1 MMLRAGYRQSK
12 SWHKIIAVL
21 LIASAFIICLSC
33 EKKSPP
39 SETRDKFYNSDND
52 SLINIDP
59 RLIGYYEDEPL
70 PKPEGEVNALHIDQ
84 HDKIYI
90 GSGKALFIVDT
101 AGTHINAIAFDD
113 TVRSITTH
121 ENGEIYIASQKRI
134 SVLDS
139 NGIRKQSWEM
149 DNERTFFT
157 SVAVSGKNIFIA
169 DAGERIVLRS
179 DTSGKPLGRIG
190 DKDTANGISGF
201 VIPSAN
207 FDLAIGQD
215 GSLWA
220 ANTGRHKLQ
229 NFRPNGDL
237 ISEWGEAGAHTVAF
251 CGCCNP
257 IRFTLLS
264 DGSFVTGEKGF
275 SRVKIYN
282 QAGKFV
288 TVAAPPSAFKGPKA
302 ITALAAD
309 SHGTIY
315 IADAYEETIRRF
327 KRKQD

>member
-1 MMLRAGYRQSK
+1 MMLRVGYRQSK
-12 SWHKIIAVL
+12 SWHKIITVL

-39 SETRDKFYNSDND
+39 ETRDKFYNPDND

-70 PKPEGEVNALHIDQ
+70 PKPEGEVNALHIDL
-84 HDKIYI
+84 HDRVYI

-101 AGTHINAIAFDD
+101 LGTHLNAVALDD

-121 ENGEIYIASQKRI
+121 ENGDIYIASQKRI

-139 NGIRKQSWEM
+139 GGIKKQSWEM

-157 SVAVSGKNIFIA
+157 SVAVDGNNVFAA
-169 DAGERIVLRS
+169 DAGERIILRF
-179 DTSGKPLGRIG
+179 DTTGTLINRIG
-190 DKDTANGISGF
+190 DKDSTKDISGF

-207 FDLAIGQD
+207 FGLAIGRD

-229 NFRPNGDL
+229 NFRTNGEL
-237 ISEWGEAGAHTVAF
+237 ISEWGEAGAQTDAF

-257 IRFTLLS
+257 VSFTLIG

-288 TVAAPPSAFKGPKA
+288 TVVAPPSVFLGPKA
-302 ITALAAD
+302 IAALAAD

-315 IADAYEETIRRF
+315 IADAYEKTIRRF

>member
-1 MMLRAGYRQSK
+1 MESK
-12 SWHKIIAVL
+12 TWYKIIVVL
-21 LIASAFIICLSC
+21 FTAAISVICSSC
-33 EKKSPP
+33 EKKSS
-39 SETRDKFYNSDND
+39 SENRDKFYNSDND

-59 RLIGYYEDEPL
+59 RLIGYYEITPL
-70 PKPEGEVNALHIDQ
+70 PKPEGEVNALYIDQ

-90 GSGKALFIVDT
+90 GSGKAVFVVDT
-101 AGTHINAIAFDD
+101 LGTHLNAIALSD
-113 TVRSITTH
+113 TVRGITNH
-121 ENGEIYIASQKRI
+121 ENGDIYVALRNRI
-134 SVLDS
+134 NVLNSD
-139 NGIRKQSWEM
+139 GIEKLSWKIE
-149 DNERTFFT
+149 NERTFFT
-157 SVAVSGKNIFIA
+157 SVAVDGNNVFVA
-169 DAGERIVLRS
+169 DAGERIVLRF
-179 DTSGKPLGRIG
+179 DTTGTFIDRIG
-190 DKDTANGISGF
+190 DKDSTKDISGF

-237 ISEWGEAGAHTVAF
+237 ISEWGEAGAQTAAF

-257 IRFTLLS
+257 VSFTLLG

-288 TVAAPPSAFKGPKA
+288 TVAAPPSGFKGPKA
-302 ITALAAD
+302 IAALAAD
-309 SHGTIY
+309 SQGTIY
-315 IADAYEETIRRF
+315 IADAYEKTIRRF
-327 KRKQD
+327 KRKQS